1 MLINLLL
8 SSTLPLPPY
17 FWDKG
22 RPFQPV
28 CRKWLQEAPI
38 KLADPRLTMADIDA
52 LILILARRNARRKSP
67 RSQTKKRFRLH
78 QNVQQLPDELLIERC
93 RFDREGINYLR
104 GLLSDK
110 LVNPYAHNHPLS
122 VEAKICAALAYY
134 TSNSFQTAVGNF
146 VGVSQSTISHA
157 VTHVTDALVE
167 LGEQFIKF
175 PPLES
180 HEQEKQQFRDIAG
193 FPDVMG
199 VVGCTHI
206 AIRAPPGDPHTF
218 LNHKSFHSLKL
229 QITADVNSTI
239 TSVVARFPGSSKDLF
254 VWRKSPMA
262 VRCAAGCLGTGHLLG
277 GPGYPLRSWLL
288 TPVRRPSTRAEELYN
303 QALRRTLRLVA
314 HTCRLLKKRFRCL
327 DGARVLNCFPEKCG
341 RIIIACCVLHN
352 IAVARNV
359 PLPPEEG
366 AAAQGPGTEEEEEE
380 VGETEEE
387 DAASPQCQLGWQKR
401 QAVIQQHFDKL

>member
-1 MLINLLL
+1 
-8 SSTLPLPPY
+8 
-17 FWDKG
+17 
-22 RPFQPV
+22 
-28 CRKWLQEAPI
+28 
-38 KLADPRLTMADIDA
+38 MADIDA
-52 LILILARRNARRKSP
+52 LILMLTKRNSRRKP
-67 RSQTKKRFRLH
+67 ARIQTKKRFRLH
-78 QNVQQLPDELLIERC
+78 QNVQQLPEELLIERC
-93 RFDREGINYLR
+93 RFDRDTINYLSD
-104 GLLSDK
+104 LLSDK

-175 PPLES
+175 PPAES
-180 HEQEKQQFRDIAG
+180 HAQEKQQFSDVAG
-193 FPDVMG
+193 FPDVLG
-199 VVGCTHI
+199 GVGCTHI

-218 LNHKSFHSLKL
+218 LNHKSFHSLKV
-229 QITADVNSTI
+229 QITADVNSAI
-239 TSVVARFPGSSKDLF
+239 TSVVARFPGSSKDSF

-262 VRCAAGCLGTGHLLG
+262 TRCAAGYLGKGHLLG
-277 GPGYPLRSWLL
+277 GPGYPLRPWLL
-288 TPVRRPSTRAEELYN
+288 TPVRRPACRAEERYN
-303 QALRRTLRLVA
+303 QALRKTLRQVA
-314 HTCRLLKKRFRCL
+314 KTCRLLKKRFRCL

-366 AAAQGPGTEEEEEE
+366 ATQGSNREEEEDGEEEGEEEEED
-380 VGETEEE
+380 TE
-387 DAASPQCQLGWQKR
+387 SPQYQLGQQKR
-401 QAVIQQHFDKL
+401 QAIIQQHFEKL

>member
-1 MLINLLL
+1 
-8 SSTLPLPPY
+8 
-17 FWDKG
+17 
-22 RPFQPV
+22 
-28 CRKWLQEAPI
+28 
-38 KLADPRLTMADIDA
+38 MADIDA
-52 LILILARRNARRKSP
+52 VILMLSRRNGRRKP
-67 RSQTKKRFRLH
+67 ARIQTKKRFRLH

-93 RFDREGINYLR
+93 RFDRETINYLR

-110 LVNPYAHNHPLS
+110 LINPYAHNHPLS

-167 LGEQFIKF
+167 LGDHFIKF
-175 PPLES
+175 PPPES
-180 HEQEKQQFRDIAG
+180 HAEEKKRFSDIAG
-193 FPDVMG
+193 FPDVLG

-218 LNHKSFHSLKL
+218 LNHKSFHSLKV

-239 TSVVARFPGSSKDLF
+239 TSVVARFPGSSKDCF

-262 VRCAAGCLGTGHLLG
+262 ARCAAGYLGTGHLLG
-277 GPGYPLRSWLL
+277 GSGYPLRPWLL
-288 TPVRRPSTRAEELYN
+288 TPVHRPSSRAEELYN
-303 QALRRTLRLVA
+303 QALRKTLREVA
-314 HTCRLLKKRFRCL
+314 RTCRLLKKRFRCL

-352 IAVARNV
+352 IAVARDV
-359 PLPPEEG
+359 PLPPDDPN
-366 AAAQGPGTEEEEEE
+366 AQGLSRDEEE
-380 VGETEEE
+380 VEEDDGADEEE
-387 DAASPQCQLGWQKR
+387 DTDSPQHQLGLQKR
-401 QAVIQQHFDKL
+401 QAVIQQHFGKL